1 MVEVLQAKL
10 EQHPRLTEAIAKRG
24 GVNWLENCTSISNA
38 QDKKWEGEGKE
49 SAFIQA
55 FSEAY
60 MYVVA
65 KSQQTTVQTQHN
77 KSQQTALRPTNPLS
91 QLEPI
96 NAAVAEHM
104 KKDIAMAQIA
114 TQFIGKSAAPLGTP
128 SSTRNYEQA
137 WGERAN
143 TGNYSKED
151 IIMVSGS
158 GPWRGVTS
166 EEIAQTFENHYK
178 PLLNKAIAAK
188 SSFIVG
194 NAQGTDQLV
203 HNYLQEKG
211 YRVEQTSQGYAV
223 FNPVENTKVSS
234 DIISTNT
241 QVSDNSLISKN
252 KSIFS
257 SQQSQ
262 EPNIDQ
268 ALASSAQPNMQHVGA
283 MDSIIER
290 MKANTVQNLQDWYM
304 AAEKLGKSDT
314 YLNRIQE
321 ITNLYIQ
328 ENISLENAFK
338 AMEQDIKELEKVN
351 EMTSFAQRVVKTI
364 GQEDINGIM
373 SVQTEKYQIATQ
385 TQTQTYLVKDK
396 KDNILLYVKQGKTQV
411 SNISDETLQDFQFMS
426 DRINNALKDVKKDLV
441 ER

>member
-1 MVEVLQAKL
+1 
-10 EQHPRLTEAIAKRG
+10 
-24 GVNWLENCTSISNA
+24 
-38 QDKKWEGEGKE
+38 
-49 SAFIQA
+49 
-55 FSEAY
+55 
-60 MYVVA
+60 
-65 KSQQTTVQTQHN
+65 
-77 KSQQTALRPTNPLS
+77 
-91 QLEPI
+91 
-96 NAAVAEHM
+96 
-104 KKDIAMAQIA
+104 
-114 TQFIGKSAAPLGTP
+114 
-128 SSTRNYEQA
+128 
-137 WGERAN
+137 
-143 TGNYSKED
+143 
-151 IIMVSGS
+151 
-158 GPWRGVTS
+158 
-166 EEIAQTFENHYK
+166 
-178 PLLNKAIAAK
+178 
-188 SSFIVG
+188 
-194 NAQGTDQLV
+194 
-203 HNYLQEKG
+203 
-211 YRVEQTSQGYAV
+211 
-223 FNPVENTKVSS
+223 
-234 DIISTNT
+234 
-241 QVSDNSLISKN
+241 
-252 KSIFS
+252 
-257 SQQSQ
+257 
-262 EPNIDQ
+262 
-268 ALASSAQPNMQHVGA
+268 MQHVGA